1 MNGSGR
7 LKSRLLL
14 LSWAIA
20 LGIGVLV
27 AVQLLESRSAV
38 WQRASA
44 ANTNLVYTVSRLLED
59 AMHGADHALLH
70 SVTMVE
76 TFGTNIQIANG
87 ASMRPGA
94 DPARLLFPSVPTGR
108 YGIQLILDHAGAI
121 GAAARPPPPGEWNFH
136 DRDYCRIHEERADA
150 GLKNGAPSIS
160 NCDGEPSTAL
170 SR

>member
-44 ANTNLVYTVSRLLED
+44 ANPTLVYTVSRLLED
-59 AMHGADHALLH
+59 AEHGAAHALLH

-94 DPARLLFPSVPTGR
+94 DPAQIGR
-108 YGIQLILDHAGAI
+108 AHV
-121 GAAARPPPPGEWNFH
+121 
-136 DRDYCRIHEERADA
+136 
-150 GLKNGAPSIS
+150 
-160 NCDGEPSTAL
+160 
-170 SR
+170 